1 MYHRDLQNSNYE
13 QTERIVF
20 WIVIVEIF
28 VINK

>member
-28 VINK
+28 VKK